1 VIVGYLRLRGSPCPR
16 SQELSQV
23 PEPIGQR
30 RCVSHA
36 SIRREHGLQDAGGR
50 VSPFPHPR
58 EEGST
63 VRTVGKDGDGAV
75 CEDSRKNG

>member
-1 VIVGYLRLRGSPCPR
+1 M
-16 SQELSQV
+16 V
-23 PEPIGQR
+23 P
-30 RCVSHA
+30 
-36 SIRREHGLQDAGGR
+36 GGR